1 MGPPSRCVS
10 DLVADR
16 AELLREPAPH
26 VAELLKARIREL
38 VEHPRADDEGAVGIF
53 ARIPVLR
60 PLEVVAPRT
69 ELFINDLGA
78 FVGAADRSDEVVL
91 LHVVDA
97 HPCADAGAPPGVETA
112 CDRLVEVRGDDELW
126 PIVRIVLA
134 ADGLEDGECCTDLCA
149 TDEEGAVGAEHSE
162 ESFVHGELPL
172 LSTLVEGDDCRIVRP
187 CHLELFSGEAV
198 GLLLVRTAD
207 RLEERESVEIVA
219 CGDEDRNER
228 VHLTGEL
235 RLFEHGPSDGHP
247 EPDLRL
253 DVLPVV
259 SGRTVRREHVLDMLE
274 EPAHEAHFCE
284 GEVELLVHPYLL
296 AAVTC
301 LLNGYITREKCS
313 KR

>member
-1 MGPPSRCVS
+1 M
-10 DLVADR
+10 
-16 AELLREPAPH
+16 
-26 VAELLKARIREL
+26 
-38 VEHPRADDEGAVGIF
+38 EHTRADDEGTVGIF
-53 ARIPVLR
+53 AWIPVLR
-60 PLEVVAPRT
+60 PLEVVAPRA
-69 ELFINDLGA
+69 ELLINDLGA
-78 FVGAADRSDEVVL
+78 LIGAADRSDEVIL
-91 LHVVDA
+91 HHVVDA
-97 HPCADAGAPPGVETA
+97 HPGADAGAPPGVETA
-112 CDRLVEVRGDDELW
+112 RDRLVEVRGDDELG
-126 PIVRIVLA
+126 PVLRVVLA
-134 ADGLEDGECCTDLCA
+134 ADGLEDGECCTDLCVA
-149 TDEEGAVGAEHSE
+149 DEEGAIGAEHPE

-172 LSTLVEGDDCRIVRP
+172 LGADIESGDCRIVHLH
-187 CHLELFSGEAV
+187 HLECFSGEAV